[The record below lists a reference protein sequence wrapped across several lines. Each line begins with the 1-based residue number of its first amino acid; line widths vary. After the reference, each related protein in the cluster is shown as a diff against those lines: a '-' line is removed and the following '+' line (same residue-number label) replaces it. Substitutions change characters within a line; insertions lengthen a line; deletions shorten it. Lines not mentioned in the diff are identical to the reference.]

1 MSLNNEVEG
10 LFFLVL
16 TELFNF
22 VILKKRLYLYMDRDF
37 LIKLTNDIYGLTLL
51 FPKKEPLRYKIR
63 EIADNILAKPNEKDL
78 EILDSFLE
86 VAMAQNWA
94 KASGLLA
101 IQKEYANL
109 RGGLKK
115 TTSSDQGAIIELG
128 PRYLPQNQPV
138 SEKTERQ
145 EKILAFLKESGRV
158 QVWQVKQVFPE
169 VTKRTLRRDF
179 EKMLGQGLIE
189 RVGERN
195 ATFYQLRSQASQIKT
210 SQA

>member
-1 MSLNNEVEG
+1 M
-10 LFFLVL
+10 
-16 TELFNF
+16 
-22 VILKKRLYLYMDRDF
+22 
-37 LIKLTNDIYGLTLL
+37 L

-63 EIADNILAKPNEKDL
+63 EIADNILAKTNEKDL
-78 EILDSFLE
+78 EVLDSFLE
-86 VAMAQNWA
+86 VAIVQNWV
-94 KASGLLA
+94 SPTELLA

-109 RGGLKK
+109 RGGLKNK
-115 TTSSDQGAIIELG
+115 EKPDIKAADEVQFQ
-128 PRYLPQNQPV
+128 PVFQNQPV

-179 EKMLGQGLIE
+179 EKMLSQGVIE

-195 ATFYQLRSQASQIKT
+195 ATFYQLKT
-210 SQA
+210 IQS